1 MVCSSSKHAEKTFWD
16 DQFANSIYG
25 DTYEW
30 VADFE
35 VIAPALQP
43 LLAVQ
48 GGAGSCR
55 VLHLGCGNSELPEQ
69 LYDFLGVRS
78 CTNVDF
84 SRRYK
89 AWARSL
95 VTSLPFRQM
104 VLDSLIHVIDQMRQ
118 RNAALRPELSWVEG
132 DCSDLHGL
140 FKDGSFDLVLER
152 GLLDAVA
159 CASDLARRQ
168 ASLRSVLDEVVR
180 LLADG
185 GVYFLATVDPD
196 RPGQLAN
203 AFESDGRCLGLKLEK
218 TLRLPSP
225 EELTRRDISDRKSSI
240 QNTGQLAGNRPMQ
253 AEDLLITPTEEE
265 ILRQGFPVAQV
276 HPWPLNDCPLLLCR
290 IAEDS
295 GFDPPDPELLL
306 RKAPASGCPSERNGP
321 SRAEAREH
329 LRCILAE
336 LVSTLEA
343 APAAHAPE
351 KPTILRTPACPS
363 RPAPERYAKACDIV
377 PGRDDRRV
385 ARAARARR
393 FVRPWWTVWLE
404 DVSQLRRGATDA
416 HRTKLDDDGW
426 RQSSSSNTTTTGM
439 NATATSSNHNSSQ
452 NTKPENAGSS
462 LAADG
467 SHECGS
473 SSSHVRSFSLSAGVA
488 LAETDARRLL
498 IVTASKRITEE
509 EPSDDLRPAL
519 WLWLAQDGEVDH
531 LDPVRYHELCERNL
545 TGTASFEAEQRL
557 QLQRQIV
564 KDLERTPPDLFIQG
578 TRARAAALGASFAS
592 ADARSAAAE
601 RLLLAFSRHRP
612 EIGYCQGLNFV
623 AATLLRLLDEQS
635 AFGVFCSLIE
645 RLPRD
650 LYSCDPERIAVCRLA
665 QQDRVLRLLKA
676 ERPALA
682 AHIEVLELDLNLFLP
697 RWLTCLFASVLPTP
711 ATLRLWDYVLG
722 SDGTAALIRVALA
735 VLIRVESR
743 LLAAADLGEALDVLA
758 SAVDNVTPEDVDSML
773 RSEWTAK
780 RLERSWSQVRS
791 LAEEDIDKEGNHFMN
806 GVFLARKT
814 TAEVSEDASTEA
826 SLFAGH
832 DETVPVLEFLFD
844 RGGGGCGGR
853 VPGVPPSAHGNL
865 VRESSTASILLGD
878 AQ

>member
-1 MVCSSSKHAEKTFWD
+1 MYY
-16 DQFANSIYG
+16 IYIKFPVVS
-25 DTYEW
+25 YPCFC
-30 VADFE
+30 A
-35 VIAPALQP
+35 
-43 LLAVQ
+43 
-48 GGAGSCR
+48 
-55 VLHLGCGNSELPEQ
+55 
-69 LYDFLGVRS
+69 
-78 CTNVDF
+78 
-84 SRRYK
+84 
-89 AWARSL
+89 SL
-95 VTSLPFRQM
+95 VSL
-104 VLDSLIHVIDQMRQ
+104 S
-118 RNAALRPELSWVEG
+118 APEL
-132 DCSDLHGL
+132 
-140 FKDGSFDLVLER
+140 
-152 GLLDAVA
+152 
-159 CASDLARRQ
+159 
-168 ASLRSVLDEVVR
+168 
-180 LLADG
+180 
-185 GVYFLATVDPD
+185 YFLATVDPD

-253 AEDLLITPTEEE
+253 GLQHNFVKAREFHSLVQAMSDSKLQPWVAEKVLVVYLIEEWLLLDGGSGRKAPRWVMVSPNRLQQCCAEAEDLLITPTEEE

-393 FVRPWWTVWLE
+393 FVRPWWTDWLE
-404 DVSQLRRGATDA
+404 DVSQLRRGASDA

-806 GVFLARKT
+806 GVLLARKT